1 MCASFA
7 GRDSCQ
13 GDSGGP
19 LVTADSSGFYTLIGV
34 VSWGYGCAQ
43 SNAPGV
49 YGRVTSVLPWIN
61 DNTSGNTCT
70 RSVLFTTAQ
79 DTTSTFT
86 TTTEFVGSAV
96 DNTTTTTTTTTTAA
110 VNNQRNAV
118 NNQPTTTATTI
129 MIATTNST
137 NSTTTTTTTP
147 SWFIPK

>member
-1 MCASFA
+1 MCAAFA

-49 YGRVTSVLPWIN
+49 YGRVTSVLPWII

-96 DNTTTTTTTTTTAA
+96 DNTTTTTTATTTTTTAA
-110 VNNQRNAV
+110 VNNQRNVVNVGSAV
-118 NNQPTTTATTI
+118 DNTNTI
-129 MIATTNST
+129 IATN
-137 NSTTTTTTTP
+137 
-147 SWFIPK
+147 